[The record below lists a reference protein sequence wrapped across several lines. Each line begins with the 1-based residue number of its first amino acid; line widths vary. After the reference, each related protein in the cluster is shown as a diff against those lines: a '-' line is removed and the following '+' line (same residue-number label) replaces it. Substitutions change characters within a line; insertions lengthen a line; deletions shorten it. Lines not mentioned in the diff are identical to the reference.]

1 MVGGA
6 VADNPDNF
14 IVGEDNGYGVAVIS
28 GDFGIGEEG
37 LELFGAGHA
46 EGEKRSPFRRRRTVI
61 GPDTLSMSKSEE
73 YGSAFHSLEVASS
86 TVAVIFQ
93 PGSKVSPGTAIG
105 CFFFGEG
112 GWGCGGRLGQ
122 SDVVVA

>member
-28 GDFGIGEEG
+28 GDFGVGEEV

-46 EGEKRSPFRRRRTVI
+46 EGDEVVAV
-61 GPDTLSMSKSEE
+61 
-73 YGSAFHSLEVASS
+73 SAAADCYRLREPVHVKESGVGLGVCSLGRVASS

-93 PGSKVSPGTAIG
+93 PGSRVSPGTVIG
-105 CFFFGEG
+105 RSSSGRGVG
-112 GWGCGGRLGQ
+112 GGVGILVRVRW
-122 SDVVVA
+122 S